1 MGKKKAP
8 KQKPTEQEKALASV
22 GVAEYGVYK
31 NLYLGSEKKPG
42 ALLSMRNQAQSEDF
56 SNLFMARAGAD
67 LAQASGQQSS
77 LEKYSGLLNTSF
89 QKDSFGTGLAS
100 ANLYALTTAK
110 EANVEQTLKVLAAA
124 RKQAS
129 ASGEN
134 LSRSAKLAGD
144 LAIDKFKS
152 EEARKA
158 EQFQIVSEGAKDA
171 ASMFG
176 GAT

>member
-1 MGKKKAP
+1 
-8 KQKPTEQEKALASV
+8 S
-22 GVAEYGVYK
+22 
-31 NLYLGSEKKPG
+31 
-42 ALLSMRNQAQSEDF
+42 
-56 SNLFMARAGAD
+56 
-67 LAQASGQQSS
+67 
-77 LEKYSGLLNTSF
+77 
-89 QKDSFGTGLAS
+89 
-100 ANLYALTTAK
+100 ALTTAK